1 MRWNQTIASVHE
13 LALRDDE
20 VALKNFLVIL
30 DQDIF
35 TSHTSA
41 LYDTLVSPLYSY
53 ELVLLV
59 IFQVD
64 GPKHGLQ
71 NISDLTLFPRVV
83 ESLEAEGG
91 NEGSFGLT
99 LLIHATHRP
108 EAYAVLRY
116 RAYRT
121 RRPRADRA

>member
-41 LYDTLVSPLYSY
+41 LYDTLVSPLYGY

-71 NISDLTLFPRVV
+71 NISDLTLFPKLLRISCGLFVF
-83 ESLEAEGG
+83 EIFA
-91 NEGSFGLT
+91 SFQQTSANDLGT
-99 LLIHATHRP
+99 A
-108 EAYAVLRY
+108 
-116 RAYRT
+116 
-121 RRPRADRA
+121 

>member
-71 NISDLTLFPRVV
+71 NISDLTLFPIISRC
-83 ESLEAEGG
+83 
-91 NEGSFGLT
+91 
-99 LLIHATHRP
+99 LLK
-108 EAYAVLRY
+108 
-116 RAYRT
+116 
-121 RRPRADRA
+121 